1 VLKLQSYYNDW
12 LLVGELIYGKF
23 VVFNA
28 TYIVVVSF
36 IGGVPGKTTAL
47 S

>member
-12 LLVGELIYGKF
+12 LLVGKF